1 MTDELERRWDDAMEE
16 AWTGFRE
23 RLADRLAGLDERS
36 LLVGLPDE
44 ELLGA
49 APYCQVMAE
58 EGWLRVEAV
67 SNEFLDEQHQLDGD
81 QAIALVG
88 LGFSEPEDGES
99 PNFWL
104 DLEQRE
110 ADRAAWLVVHA
121 LRHVYAVLHPIYL
134 EADGL
139 EPDRVV
145 ENGPAV
151 EEPDDTPR
159 FPESSDELLAGLQVV
174 LRELLGTEPVVD
186 EDGDLVVPTE
196 QTVFFVTIGTRMPRI
211 LVHAT
216 LVRDVVD
223 EQRALV
229 EVNLLNKAEFG
240 LTFVLADGSVTVRR
254 ELPMTVLVPADVRL
268 ELGRLTSEADRWVS
282 DLLTRV
288 GGRAVVEDG
297 DACSRTTVSRRCR
310 RSEPDD
316 ERFRNALRVLR
327 ELEGEERGSVDP
339 ATMARIFHGDRDLL
353 LARRPLVGRSCRT
366 LGRATPQGGGGGQ
379 GRLGQGVPR
388 AAALLPPAPRPDPS
402 CPPQRRPGARH
413 QAGAPGTALPL
424 RRGRGGSMTRSIP
437 ADPKFASPAEREVWE
452 RLMARCRATRPWS
465 PTTGS
470 SSTAS
475 TTRPTSSSCSP
486 TTASSCWRSRAG
498 RSGTTAPGTRATT

>member
-1 MTDELERRWDDAMEE
+1 MSVVTPNVVLAHKGVEMTDELERRWDDAMEE

-36 LLVGLPDE
+36 LVVGVPDE
-44 ELLGA
+44 ALLGA

-58 EGWLRVEAV
+58 AGWLRVEAV
-67 SNEFLDEQHQLDGD
+67 SNEFLDAQHQLGAD

-88 LGFSEPEDGES
+88 LGFSEPEEGES

-121 LRHVYAVLHPIYL
+121 LRQVYGVLHPIYL
-134 EADGL
+134 EAEGL
-139 EPDRVV
+139 EPSPAV
-145 ENGPAV
+145 EEAVLV
-151 EEPDDTPR
+151 EEPDDSPR
-159 FPESSDELLAGLQVV
+159 FPESSDELLADLQGV
-174 LRELLGTEPVVD
+174 LRDLLGSEPVVD

-196 QTVFFVTIGTRMPRI
+196 KTVFFVTVGARMPRI

-216 LVRDVVD
+216 LVTDVVD
-223 EQRALV
+223 EGRALV

-240 LTFVLADGSVTVRR
+240 LTFVLSDGAVTVRR

-288 GGRAVVEDG
+288 GGRAVVD
-297 DACSRTTVSRRCR
+297 DRAAVQPTDRRPTVRPE
-310 RSEPDD
+310 EPDD
-316 ERFRNALRVLR
+316 DRFRNSLRVLR

-353 LARRPLVGRSCRT
+353 LAAARWSVGRAAQWGERRRKAEAAGKANWAKACR
-366 LGRATPQGGGGGQ
+366 AQ
-379 GRLGQGVPR
+379 
-388 AAALLPPAPRPDPS
+388 
-402 CPPQRRPGARH
+402 QRYYH
-413 QAGAPGTALPL
+413 EL
-424 RRGRGGSMTRSIP
+424 RGRIRASLRSVVQASASKPERQAQLSLFAEDEAGS
-437 ADPKFASPAEREVWE
+437 
-452 RLMARCRATRPWS
+452 
-465 PTTGS
+465 
-470 SSTAS
+470 
-475 TTRPTSSSCSP
+475 
-486 TTASSCWRSRAG
+486 
-498 RSGTTAPGTRATT
+498 